1 MMRRL
6 VPAWIALAV
15 VLFIPA
21 IAAAQSGHVLGT
33 ILDRDGKPW
42 PDVTVV
48 MKSDSGRTYT
58 LKTDKEGKFSQI
70 GLTPGVYT
78 FAYTND
84 ATKLNYADSH
94 QVVAAGDT
102 TFTVNFKDIL
112 AQQQAAHPEQ
122 QKAQQEAATQFK
134 GMKAHVDAG
143 NAALSDSEDLRKQLK
158 AAPADQKPAIQDKLN
173 ADYAT
178 AVTKL
183 QAAEQAVGA
192 KDAKN
197 HAVIWSNLGV
207 AYNLEGHYDDSV
219 SAYQKAID
227 LNPQAIY
234 YTGLSAALANSV
246 AALTDPAAITAKI
259 AEAGSD
265 CDKAA
270 ALDPTTAAATTSRCW
285 KNIGIVLSNKGDL
298 KDAVAPLQKATVA
311 DPKDAQTWYLLGS
324 AFTGMIDSKQEGD
337 KMTYIIPP
345 GTSDAYQKCID
356 VDPNGPNAAQC
367 KTMLDALAGMGDPQS
382 TTVGTRKPAKKK

>member
-6 VPAWIALAV
+6 IPAWIALAV
-15 VLFIPA
+15 ALFLPV
-21 IAAAQSGHVLGT
+21 IAAAQEGHVVGT
-33 ILDRDGKPW
+33 VLDRDAKPW
-42 PDVTVV
+42 PGVTVV
-48 MKSDSGRTYT
+48 MKSDSGRNYT
-58 LKTDKEGKFSQI
+58 LKTDKDGRFTQI
-70 GLTPGVYT
+70 GLTPGLYT
-78 FAYTND
+78 FTYSND
-84 ATKLNYADSH
+84 AQKLNYTDQH
-94 QVVAAGDT
+94 QVAVDGDT

-122 QKAQQEAATQFK
+122 QKAQQEAANQFK

-143 NAALSDSEDLRKQLK
+143 NAALSDSDDLRKQLK
-158 AAPADQKPAIQDKLN
+158 AATADQKPAIQDKLN

-178 AVTKL
+178 AISEL

-192 KDAKN
+192 KDTKN

-207 AYNLEGHYDDSV
+207 AYNLAGRYDDSI

-227 LNPQAIY
+227 LNPQAVY
-234 YTGLSAALANSV
+234 YTGLSAALSNS
-246 AALTDPAAITAKI
+246 AAAQTDPAAMTAKI
-259 AEAGSD
+259 ADAGAD

-270 ALDPTTAAATTSRCW
+270 ALDPTTAATATARCW

-298 KDAVAPLQKATVA
+298 KDAVAPLQKATTA

-324 AFTGMIDSKQEGD
+324 AFTGMIDSKQDGD
-337 KMTYIIPP
+337 KMTYTIPP
-345 GTSDAYQKCID
+345 GTADAYQKCID
-356 VDPNGPNAAQC
+356 VDPNGSYATQC
-367 KTMLDALAGMGDPQS
+367 KSMIDALAGMSGPQS